1 MEDLWKKICIETLAI
16 VKNRLSIS
24 YIMSI
29 IGMFPNTR
37 IEGLD
42 KIDIVLWN
50 DALPSQL
57 FIMN

>member
-1 MEDLWKKICIETLAI
+1 MEDLWRRVYIETLAI
-16 VKNRLSIS
+16 VKKWPSIS
-24 YIMSI
+24 HIMSI
-29 IGMFPNTR
+29 IGMFPSTR
-37 IEGLD
+37 IEGLG